1 MPNPSFGTFN
11 LQTDNYIVSNIE
23 YRTIPTRDIVL
34 ENIARK
40 PGKKIISEEFIER
53 RIKMAGWILGSDST
67 DLITR
72 IDNLHNNVTRKTSGT
87 LSIDAN
93 REIEA
98 IVASVSIGDPH
109 YSQTMVPMELEF
121 IASEPFFKGPQQTV
135 SLTVTSG
142 NTSNTTKTFTITI
155 SGSVLAEPSI
165 TYNAPAGTGTTTTSG
180 VIIEY
185 SPTAETVTWSGGN
198 NGVAYGSFVKFDYVN
213 QLVLEDSTKI
223 EAAGV
228 FSRWEPGST
237 NVTATFSGG
246 VQGGTLD
253 FVYRPRYL

>member
-1 MPNPSFGTFN
+1 MQDGS
-11 LQTDNYIVSNIE
+11 YIVDSVE
-23 YRTIPTRDIVL
+23 YRSIPARDIVL

-40 PGKKIISEEFIER
+40 PGKKLIAEEFIER
-53 RIKMAGWILGSDST
+53 RIKLAGWILGSDSSN
-67 DLITR
+67 LITL
-72 IDNLHNNVTRKTSGT
+72 IDNLHSNVTRKTSGT
-87 LSIDAN
+87 LTIDAN

-98 IVASVSIGDPH
+98 IVASVTIPEPH
-109 YSQTMVPMELEF
+109 YTQSAVPFELEF
-121 IASEPFFKGPQQTV
+121 LAAEPFWKGPQQTV

-155 SGSVLAEPSI
+155 SGSVFTEPSI

-180 VIIEY
+180 IIIEY
-185 SPTAETVTWSGGN
+185 EPTAETVTWSGGN

-237 NVTATFSGG
+237 NVTTTFSGG